1 VKWLARYKIFCH
13 IKLMAKSILQRIE
26 GLGSGLSI
34 ANVIII
40 AVVIALAVA
49 FFRSVCGVKDG
60 MANQGVMPALYPGGP
75 VAPQAGPAPAPTGQ
89 DFAATAV
96 PPGMGQGSASA
107 DPEQLK
113 PPGALKINW
122 LRPPL
127 LSQNPLRNANLT
139 VREDPLIPKVNV
151 GPFLN
156 STIDQS
162 DRPGL
167 TTCEPPTLGPG
178 PMAAPSQSHFANSF
192 AYA

>member
-1 VKWLARYKIFCH
+1 
-13 IKLMAKSILQRIE
+13 MAKSILQRIE

-49 FFRSVCGVKDG
+49 FFRGICATRDG
-60 MANQGVMPALYPGGP
+60 IANQGLMPAAYPGGP
-75 VAPQAGPAPAPTGQ
+75 VAPQAGPAPAPAPSGQ
-89 DFAATAV
+89 DFGATAV
-96 PPGMGQGSASA
+96 PPGMGHGGAPA

-139 VREDPLIPKVNV
+139 LREDPLIPKVSV

-167 TTCEPPTLGPG
+167 TTCDPPAPGPG

-192 AYA
+192 ASA

>member
-1 VKWLARYKIFCH
+1 
-13 IKLMAKSILQRIE
+13 MAKSIIQRIE
-26 GLGSGLSI
+26 GLGSGVSI

-49 FFRSVCGVKDG
+49 FFRSMCATKDG
-60 MANQGVMPALYPGGP
+60 MANQGMMPAAYPGEP
-75 VAPQAGPAPAPTGQ
+75 TTLQAGPAPAPSSY
-89 DFAATAV
+89 DFGATAV
-96 PPGMGQGSASA
+96 PQGMGHGGQAA

-139 VREDPLIPKVNV
+139 LREDPLIPKVNV

-167 TTCEPPTLGPG
+167 TTCEPPAPGPG

-192 AYA
+192 ASA

>member
-1 VKWLARYKIFCH
+1 
-13 IKLMAKSILQRIE
+13 MAKSILQRIE

-49 FFRSVCGVKDG
+49 FFRSMCGTKDG
-60 MANQGVMPALYPGGP
+60 MANQGIMPAAYPGGP
-75 VAPQAGPAPAPTGQ
+75 MGPMGPQAGPASAMTGQ

-167 TTCEPPTLGPG
+167 TTCEPPAPGPG

-192 AYA
+192 ASA

>member
-1 VKWLARYKIFCH
+1 
-13 IKLMAKSILQRIE
+13 MAKSILQRIE

-40 AVVIALAVA
+40 AVVIALAMA
-49 FFRSVCGVKDG
+49 LFRGICSVKDG
-60 MANQGVMPALYPGGP
+60 MANQGVMPAVYPGGP
-75 VAPQAGPAPAPTGQ
+75 IASQAGPAPAPAPSGQ

-96 PPGMGQGSASA
+96 PPGIGHSGAPT

-139 VREDPLIPKVNV
+139 VREDPLIPKVSV

-167 TTCEPPTLGPG
+167 TTCEPPTPGPG

-192 AYA
+192 ASA

>member
-1 VKWLARYKIFCH
+1 
-13 IKLMAKSILQRIE
+13 MAKSILQRIE
-26 GLGSGLSI
+26 GLGGSLSI

-49 FFRSVCGVKDG
+49 FFRGLCATKDG
-60 MANQGVMPALYPGGP
+60 MVNAGQMPAAYPGGP
-75 VAPQAGPAPAPTGQ
+75 VAPQAGPAPAQQ

-96 PPGMGQGSASA
+96 PPGMGHGGAPA

-113 PPGALKINW
+113 PLGALKINW

-139 VREDPLIPKVNV
+139 LREDPLIPKVDV
-151 GPFLN
+151 GPFHN

-167 TTCEPPTLGPG
+167 TTCESPAPGPG
-178 PMAAPSQSHFANSF
+178 PMAVPSQSHFANSF
-192 AYA
+192 ASA